1 MARELCKHVRL
12 GPGPREA
19 LLDAGVEDEGGDDAL
34 FHHAALHAVHLDG
47 IKVDGDGVEDVFRER
62 VPAAVLVLSVEAE
75 QLGVGCLFLL
85 FGRLTG
91 VRAVHVWL
99 KPARLGADDA
109 ETSPEGAGGEDVL
122 DVRRLED
129 FLADRALVLH
139 LRDLEGV
146 AALGA
151 DVAQVGQ
158 AGFVR

>member
-1 MARELCKHVRL
+1 M
-12 GPGPREA
+12 
-19 LLDAGVEDEGGDDAL
+19 
-34 FHHAALHAVHLDG
+34 
-47 IKVDGDGVEDVFRER
+47 
-62 VPAAVLVLSVEAE
+62 
-75 QLGVGCLFLL
+75 
-85 FGRLTG
+85 FGRLAG

-109 ETSPEGAGGEDVL
+109 ETSPEGGRAGPRGAAGGEDVL
-122 DVRRLED
+122 DVRRLEN

-151 DVAQVGQ
+151 DVARVGQ